1 MDIGTQVA
9 KSVPPPPLWGLC
21 NGPTPHSCKKIFV
34 TKTPNRNSRRTPVLR
49 RDGPAGVP
57 DGSPDSASPAGP
69 PEDPMNSGGES
80 RQEASRTTPV
90 LSTRTTTRIATWNVQ
105 TMFETGKLFAVE
117 QEMERYGLS
126 ILGVSEAR
134 WNGTGKRR
142 LGKGKLMLY
151 SGKEEGEVHQAGVAL
166 LLSKRARDSLID
178 WEGHGDRI
186 IRATFRSSRDRL
198 NMDVIMVYAPTNDAE
213 EEVKELFYDR
223 LTAVMDRRPRR
234 NLIVVM
240 GDLNAKIG
248 SDNEGY
254 ETVMGKEGLG
264 EMNDNGERFAD
275 FCDIQ
280 DLVIGGS
287 VFPHRRI
294 HKATWKHPNGT
305 VENQIDHIT
314 YSRKFRR
321 CFSDVR
327 VMKGATVGSDH
338 YLVVG
343 SLKLKLKRNCA
354 QRAEGRE
361 RFNMTLLKDPA
372 KKGEFQLTLSN
383 RFQALADLPEE
394 SSIEDIWTSYK
405 TATVQTCRE
414 VLGPRKPEHKEW
426 ISAET
431 VRNLDDRRKKHEAV
445 LRSRTREGKRR
456 AAAELTEANE
466 AVKASARADKRKY
479 LEDLAEKAEEAAS
492 YGDSQTLYGTIR
504 KLGGNFGMPEVPVK
518 DKEGKSIPGDQ
529 RQMERWAQHFEELL
543 NRPPPDEPPD
553 IEPADEDL
561 EVDCD
566 APDMDE
572 ILLAIKQQKSG
583 KAAGP
588 DNIPPEALKQ
598 AEEINTEVLHMLFKD
613 IWEKEDIPN
622 DWREGYIVKIPK
634 KGDLSQCS
642 NYRGIS
648 LLSVPGKIFNR
659 VILNRLKNAVD
670 PKLRDNQAGFR
681 RGRSCTDQIATLRI
695 ILEQSLE
702 WRSPLYVNF
711 VDYEK
716 AFDSVDRTSLWKLL
730 RHYGV
735 PDKIVSLIRNSYEGM
750 SCKVVHGQQLSE
762 SFQVQTGVRQGCLLS
777 PFLFLLAIDWIMKE
791 TTSQG
796 RNGIRWTLMGPN
808 TQLDDLD
815 FADDLALLSSTRQQ
829 MQAKTDI
836 LAEKS
841 AQIGLHV
848 NTGKTKV
855 MRVNNQ
861 SQEPI
866 SVYGEP
872 LDEVDLFI
880 YLGSIVDKLGGT
892 DADIKARKGKAR
904 SAFKRM
910 KNVWSSAMLS
920 TRIKVRIFN
929 STIKPVLL
937 YGSETWR
944 MNSTPINKVQTFV
957 NSCLRKILRIHWPE
971 VISNQELWEKTR
983 QTPIKED
990 ITQRKWRWIGH
1001 TLRKPDGCITRQAL
1015 TWNPQGSRRR
1025 GRPRNTWRRDIDRE
1039 REKMGV
1045 TWGEL
1050 CKTAEDRDAFRV
1062 LIGGLCSSGTREAT
1076 V

>member
-1 MDIGTQVA
+1 
-9 KSVPPPPLWGLC
+9 
-21 NGPTPHSCKKIFV
+21 
-34 TKTPNRNSRRTPVLR
+34 
-49 RDGPAGVP
+49 
-57 DGSPDSASPAGP
+57 
-69 PEDPMNSGGES
+69 MNPGGES
-80 RQEASRTTPV
+80 RQEASRRTPV

-105 TMFETGKLFAVE
+105 TMYETGKLYAVE

-134 WNGTGKRR
+134 WNGTGKKR

-151 SGKEEGEVHQAGVAL
+151 SGKDEGDVHQAGVAL
-166 LLSKRARDSLID
+166 LLSKGARDSLID

-186 IRATFRSSRDRL
+186 IRATFRSSRQRL
-198 NMDVIMVYAPTNDAE
+198 NMDVIMVYAPTNEADE
-213 EEVKELFYDR
+213 ETKELFYNR
-223 LTAVMDRRPRR
+223 LTAVIDRRPRG
-234 NLIVVM
+234 NMIVVM

-254 ETVMGKEGLG
+254 EAVMGKEGLG

-287 VFPHRRI
+287 VFPHRKI

-305 VENQIDHIT
+305 VENQIDHIA

-321 CFSDVR
+321 CISDVR
-327 VMKGATVGSDH
+327 VKKGATVGSDH

-343 SLKLKLKRNCA
+343 SLRLKLKKNWTERP
-354 QRAEGRE
+354 QGRE
-361 RFNMTLLKDPA
+361 RFNTTLLKDPA
-372 KKGEFQLTLSN
+372 KKIEFQLTLSN
-383 RFQALADLPEE
+383 RFQALADLPDEP
-394 SSIEDIWTSYK
+394 SVEDIWTSYK

-414 VLGPRKPEHKEW
+414 VLGPKKLDHKEW

-431 VRNLDDRRKKHEAV
+431 VQNLQRRRDKHEAV
-445 LRSRTREGKRR
+445 LSSRTREAKRK
-456 AAAELTEANE
+456 AAAELTEANN
-466 AVKASARADKRKY
+466 AVKESARADKRNY
-479 LEDLAEKAEEAAS
+479 LEELAERAEEAAS

-504 KLGGNFGMPEVPVK
+504 RISGNFGKPEVPVK
-518 DKEGKSIPGDQ
+518 DKDGNSIPGEH
-529 RQMERWAQHFEELL
+529 RQMERWAEHFEELL
-543 NRPPPDEPPD
+543 NRPPPADPPD
-553 IEPADEDL
+553 IEPAEEDL
-561 EVDCD
+561 EIDCEV
-566 APDMDE
+566 PDMDE

-588 DNIPPEALKQ
+588 DSIPPEALKQ
-598 AEEINTEVLHMLFKD
+598 AEDVNSEALHMLFND

-670 PKLRDNQAGFR
+670 PRLRDNQAGFR
-681 RGRSCTDQIATLRI
+681 RNRSCTDQIATLRI

-702 WRSPLYVNF
+702 WRTPLYVNF
-711 VDYEK
+711 IDYEK
-716 AFDSVDRTSLWKLL
+716 AFDSVDRNSLWKLL
-730 RHYGV
+730 RHYGI
-735 PDKIVSLIRNSYEGM
+735 PEKIVSLIRKSYEGM
-750 SCKVVHGQQLSE
+750 SCRVVHGQYLTE
-762 SFQVQTGVRQGCLLS
+762 SFQVRTGVRQGCLLS
-777 PFLFLLAIDWIMKE
+777 PFLFLLAIDWVMKG
-791 TTSQG
+791 TASLG
-796 RNGIRWTLMGPN
+796 RNGIRWMLMGPN

-829 MQAKTDI
+829 MQAKTDC

-841 AQIGLHV
+841 AQVGLRV
-848 NTGKTKV
+848 NRGKSKV
-855 MRVNNQ
+855 LRVNNQ
-861 SQEPI
+861 SVEPI

-872 LDEVDLFI
+872 IEEVDLFI
-880 YLGSIVDKLGGT
+880 YLGSAVDKTGGT

-904 SAFKRM
+904 SAFKKM
-910 KNVWSSAMLS
+910 KNVWSSATLS
-920 TRIKVRIFN
+920 SRLKVRVFN
-929 STIKPVLL
+929 ATIKPVLL

-944 MNSTPINKVQTFV
+944 MNNTPINKVQSFV
-957 NSCLRKILRIHWPE
+957 NTCLRKILRIHWPE
-971 VISNQELWEKTR
+971 TISNTELWERTNQVPVR
-983 QTPIKED
+983 DD

-1001 TLRKPDGCITRQAL
+1001 TLRKPEDCITRQAL
-1015 TWNPQGSRRR
+1015 TWNPQGSRKR
-1025 GRPRNTWRRDIDRE
+1025 GRPRNTWRRDLDKE
-1039 REKMGV
+1039 RARMGV

-1050 CKTAEDRDAFRV
+1050 CRTAEDRDGFKA
-1062 LIGGLCSSGTREAT
+1062 LIGGLCSQGTSMAT

>member
-1 MDIGTQVA
+1 M
-9 KSVPPPPLWGLC
+9 
-21 NGPTPHSCKKIFV
+21 
-34 TKTPNRNSRRTPVLR
+34 R

-57 DGSPDSASPAGP
+57 DGNPDNASPAGP
-69 PEDPMNSGGES
+69 PQDPMNPGGQS
-80 RQEASRTTPV
+80 RQEASRRTPV
-90 LSTRTTTRIATWNVQ
+90 LSARTTTRIATWNVQ

-117 QEMERYGLS
+117 QEMERYGIS

-166 LLSKRARDSLID
+166 ILSKRARDSLID

-198 NMDVIMVYAPTNDAE
+198 NMDIIMVYAPTNEAE
-213 EEVKELFYDR
+213 EETKELFYHR

-248 SDNEGY
+248 GDNEGY

-287 VFPHRRI
+287 VFPHKRI

-343 SLKLKLKRNCA
+343 SLRLKLKRNCTPK
-354 QRAEGRE
+354 AEGRE
-361 RFNMTLLKDPA
+361 RFNTPLLKDDV
-372 KKGEFQLTLSN
+372 KKMEFQLSLSN
-383 RFQALADLPEE
+383 RFQVLADLPEDAPVE
-394 SSIEDIWTSYK
+394 EKWTKYK
-405 TATVQTCRE
+405 EATVATCRE
-414 VLGPRKPEHKEW
+414 VLGPRKLEHKEW

-431 VRNLDDRRKKHEAV
+431 VKNLEDRRKKHEAV
-445 LRSRTREGKRR
+445 LQSRTREGKRR
-456 AAAELTEANE
+456 AAAELTEAND

-479 LEDLAEKAEEAAS
+479 LEGLAVKAEEAAS

-518 DKEGKSIPGDQ
+518 DKEGKSIPGDKK
-529 RQMERWAQHFEELL
+529 QMDRWVEHFEELL
-543 NRPPPDEPPD
+543 NRPLPDEPPD
-553 IEPADEDL
+553 IEPAEEDL

-566 APDMDE
+566 APDLDE

-598 AEEINTEVLHMLFKD
+598 AEDINTEVLHMLFKD

-622 DWREGYIVKIPK
+622 DWKEGYIVKIPK

-670 PKLRDNQAGFR
+670 TKLRDNQAGFR
-681 RGRSCTDQIATLRI
+681 RNRSCTDQIATLRI

-702 WRSPLYVNF
+702 WRSSLYVNF
-711 VDYEK
+711 IDYEK

-735 PDKIVSLIRNSYEGM
+735 PDKIVSLIRKSYEGM

-762 SFQVQTGVRQGCLLS
+762 SFQVRTGVRQGCLLS

-791 TTSQG
+791 TTSEG
-796 RNGIRWTLMGPN
+796 RNGIQWTLMGPN
-808 TQLDDLD
+808 NQLDDLD

-829 MQAKTDI
+829 MQAKTDTM
-836 LAEKS
+836 AEKS
-841 AQIGLHV
+841 AKIGLHV
-848 NTGKTKV
+848 NRGKTKV

-872 LDEVDLFI
+872 IEEVDFFI
-880 YLGSIVDKLGGT
+880 YLGSVVDKLGGT

-904 SAFKRM
+904 SAFKKM

-929 STIKPVLL
+929 STIKPVLM

-944 MNSTPINKVQTFV
+944 MNSTPINKVQSFV
-957 NSCLRKILRIHWPE
+957 NSCLRKLLRIHWPE
-971 VISNQELWEKTR
+971 VITNQELWEKTR
-983 QTPIKED
+983 QTPVKED

-1039 REKMGV
+1039 RERMGV

-1050 CKTAEDRDAFRV
+1050 CKKAEDRDAFRV
-1062 LIGGLCSSGTREAT
+1062 LIGGLCSSGTSRAT
-1076 V
+1076 L